1 MEAID
6 ATKTNRGQ
14 IAKVLLIS
22 TAMICALIELI
33 DATIV
38 NVALPEIASG
48 IGATRTEVAWVTVAY
63 SIGNII
69 VIPLSGMLSDWFGRK
84 TYFTGSVILF
94 TFGSLMCGLSGS
106 LWSIIFWR
114 CIQGMGGGG
123 LMTTA
128 QSIVIDAFPEEK
140 INTANT
146 IFGLG
151 LMVGPILGPL
161 LGGVIVEHLSW
172 HWIFFINLPIGV
184 VGAVCSLLYVTDLEG
199 SVKPENIDFIGI
211 IFLVIGIGSL
221 EFVLEEGGIY
231 DWFDSAT
238 IILFSIIAV
247 LGLIAFVIRE
257 LSTEHP
263 AVNLRLLKNY
273 NLSMGTVLMFLF
285 GGIMIGSKFFFP
297 LFVRASLGWTPIQ
310 TGYILASF
318 ALGTIPGMLFF
329 RKILDKGAPP
339 KIKIGRAS

>member
-106 LWSIIFWR
+106 LRSEEHTSE
-114 CIQGMGGGG
+114 
-123 LMTTA
+123 L
-128 QSIVIDAFPEEK
+128 QSR
-140 INTANT
+140 
-146 IFGLG
+146 G
-151 LMVGPILGPL
+151 
-161 LGGVIVEHLSW
+161 HL
-172 HWIFFINLPIGV
+172 
-184 VGAVCSLLYVTDLEG
+184 VC
-199 SVKPENIDFIGI
+199 
-211 IFLVIGIGSL
+211 
-221 EFVLEEGGIY
+221 
-231 DWFDSAT
+231 
-238 IILFSIIAV
+238 
-247 LGLIAFVIRE
+247 
-257 LSTEHP
+257 
-263 AVNLRLLKNY
+263 RLLLEK
-273 NLSMGTVLMFLF
+273 
-285 GGIMIGSKFFFP
+285 K
-297 LFVRASLGWTPIQ
+297 
-310 TGYILASF
+310 
-318 ALGTIPGMLFF
+318 
-329 RKILDKGAPP
+329 K
-339 KIKIGRAS
+339 